1 MASLYFTYS
10 AMNAGKS
17 TELLQVAHNYE
28 EQHMHVSL
36 LSPRIDTRFGAS
48 VIKSRLGISK
58 PATSFTP
65 EQNLLALVTELNN
78 ASPIDCVLVDEAQFL
93 TREQVWQLTDV
104 VDYLNVPVMC
114 YGLRTDAFGHTF
126 EGSERLLALADKI
139 VERKTICKCGRKATM
154 VLRKD
159 AQGRVVRAGSQ
170 IEIGDN
176 GTYESVCRKH
186 YKMAFYGHSDS

>member
-28 EQHMHVSL
+28 EQHMHVAL
-36 LSPRIDTRFGAS
+36 LSPKIDNRYGS
-48 VIKSRLGISK
+48 GMISSRLGIAK
-58 PATSFTP
+58 PAKSFMSDDNLVVMVNRLRA
-65 EQNLLALVTELNN
+65 EQ
-78 ASPIDCVLVDEAQFL
+78 PIDCILVDEAQFL
-93 TREQVWQLTDV
+93 TREQVWQLSDV
-104 VDYLNVPVMC
+104 VDCLGIPVMC
-114 YGLRTDAFGHTF
+114 YGLRTDAFGNTF

-159 AQGRVVRAGSQ
+159 SHGDVVKSGTQ
-170 IEIGDN
+170 IQIGDHD
-176 GTYESVCRKH
+176 TYESVCRKH
-186 YKMAFYGHSDS
+186 YKLAFFGSQN

>member
-28 EQHMHVSL
+28 EQHMHVEL
-36 LSPRIDTRFGAS
+36 LSPKIDNRYGIGMIS
-48 VIKSRLGISK
+48 SRLGIAK
-58 PATSFTP
+58 PAKSFTP
-65 EQNLLALVTELNN
+65 DDNLMEMVTHLQTDQ
-78 ASPIDCVLVDEAQFL
+78 SIDCILVDEAQFL
-93 TREQVWQLTDV
+93 TREQVWQLSDV
-104 VDYLNVPVMC
+104 VDCLGIPVMC
-114 YGLRTDAFGHTF
+114 YGLRTDAFGNTF

-159 AQGRVVRAGSQ
+159 AHGEVVKSGTQ
-170 IEIGDN
+170 IQIGDHD
-176 GTYESVCRKH
+176 TYESVCRKH
-186 YKMAFYGHSDS
+186 YKLAFFGSQN